1 MKLIK
6 YFSAF
11 GLTVLILLAACN
23 GGREEKLS
31 KIKDLESRL
40 LQDSL
45 KAKDEVA
52 AYNLQVAYTEFAEK
66 YPTDSLAPEYLFK
79 AANLSMSLNWG
90 KSAMDILD
98 KFTSIY
104 PDHKR
109 AAEAMFYKGFVY
121 DNQLNDDAKAGEFY
135 RAFLKKYPNH
145 EFASSAEAS
154 IKNLG
159 KTDEELIR
167 EFEKMNAD
175 TSKAIEETTANEV
188 KESTDKK

>member
-1 MKLIK
+1 MKLAQLITGIT
-6 YFSAF
+6 FS
-11 GLTVLILLAACN
+11 GLLIIAACS
-23 GGREEKLS
+23 GGRDEKLT
-31 KIKDLESRL
+31 KIKDLETRL

-52 AYNLQVAYTEFAEK
+52 AYNLQVAYTDFAERF
-66 YPTDSLAPEYLFK
+66 PQDSLAPEYLFK

-90 KSAMDILD
+90 KSAIDILE
-98 KFTSIY
+98 KFLSIY

-109 AAEAMFYKGFVY
+109 ASEALFYKGFVY
-121 DNQLNDDAKAGEFY
+121 DNQLNDDAKAGECY
-135 RAFLKKYPNH
+135 REFLKKYPTH
-145 EFASSAEAS
+145 EFASSADAS

-175 TSKAIEETTANEV
+175 TAATASATPAFEAPI
-188 KESTDKK
+188 K